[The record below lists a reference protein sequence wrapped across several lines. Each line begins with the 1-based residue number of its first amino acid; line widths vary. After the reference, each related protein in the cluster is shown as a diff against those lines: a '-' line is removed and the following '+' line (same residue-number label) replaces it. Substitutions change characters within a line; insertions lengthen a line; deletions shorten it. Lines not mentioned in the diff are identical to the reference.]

1 MISPGSIPLNIKV
14 SRDVVFTLQKKL
26 FILTVVRGYIRCEM
40 TPTSVG
46 GEQQN
51 YIRVGFNLP
60 SDIASGRI
68 AEMHRRICHALHDVH
83 LAARMP
89 RAFLNLLSEYDE
101 RILLTFNATEH
112 KIKAS

>member
-1 MISPGSIPLNIKV
+1 MVSNKIISV
-14 SRDVVFTLQKKL
+14 
-26 FILTVVRGYIRCEM
+26 
-40 TPTSVG
+40 
-46 GEQQN
+46 
-51 YIRVGFNLP
+51 VGFNLP

-89 RAFLNLLSEYDE
+89 RAFLNLLSEYGE

>member
-1 MISPGSIPLNIKV
+1 
-14 SRDVVFTLQKKL
+14 
-26 FILTVVRGYIRCEM
+26 
-40 TPTSVG
+40 
-46 GEQQN
+46 
-51 YIRVGFNLP
+51 
-60 SDIASGRI
+60 
-68 AEMHRRICHALHDVH
+68 MHRRICHALHDVH

>member
-1 MISPGSIPLNIKV
+1 MVSNKIISV
-14 SRDVVFTLQKKL
+14 
-26 FILTVVRGYIRCEM
+26 
-40 TPTSVG
+40 
-46 GEQQN
+46 
-51 YIRVGFNLP
+51 VGFNLP

-101 RILLTFNATEH
+101 QILLTFNATEH

>member
-1 MISPGSIPLNIKV
+1 MSNKIISV
-14 SRDVVFTLQKKL
+14 
-26 FILTVVRGYIRCEM
+26 
-40 TPTSVG
+40 
-46 GEQQN
+46 
-51 YIRVGFNLP
+51 VGFNLP
-60 SDIASGRI
+60 SDIVSGRI

>member
-1 MISPGSIPLNIKV
+1 MGFKYTAKIEIIGKPNQFSNIFHSELRIVLHEIFGHVQAEFAHISAG
-14 SRDVVFTLQKKL
+14 
-26 FILTVVRGYIRCEM
+26 
-40 TPTSVG
+40 
-46 GEQQN
+46 
-51 YIRVGFNLP
+51 

>member
-1 MISPGSIPLNIKV
+1 MVSNKIISV
-14 SRDVVFTLQKKL
+14 
-26 FILTVVRGYIRCEM
+26 
-40 TPTSVG
+40 
-46 GEQQN
+46 
-51 YIRVGFNLP
+51 VGFNLS

>member
-1 MISPGSIPLNIKV
+1 MHGTGQTTKSMPDYREPQMMRHGRRYFVISPGSIPLNIKV

-51 YIRVGFNLP
+51 YI
-60 SDIASGRI
+60 SGGI
-68 AEMHRRICHALHDVH
+68 QSPI
-83 LAARMP
+83 
-89 RAFLNLLSEYDE
+89 
-101 RILLTFNATEH
+101 
-112 KIKAS
+112 

>member
-1 MISPGSIPLNIKV
+1 MVSNKIIS
-14 SRDVVFTLQKKL
+14 
-26 FILTVVRGYIRCEM
+26 VVR
-40 TPTSVG
+40 
-46 GEQQN
+46 
-51 YIRVGFNLP
+51 FNLP

-101 RILLTFNATEH
+101 QILLTFNATEH

>member
-1 MISPGSIPLNIKV
+1 MVSNKIISV
-14 SRDVVFTLQKKL
+14 
-26 FILTVVRGYIRCEM
+26 
-40 TPTSVG
+40 
-46 GEQQN
+46 
-51 YIRVGFNLP
+51 VGFNLP

-68 AEMHRRICHALHDVH
+68 AKMHRRICHALHDVH

>member
-1 MISPGSIPLNIKV
+1 MVNNKC
-14 SRDVVFTLQKKL
+14 R
-26 FILTVVRGYIRCEM
+26 
-40 TPTSVG
+40 SVMG
-46 GEQQN
+46 L
-51 YIRVGFNLP
+51 NLP

>member
-1 MISPGSIPLNIKV
+1 MVSNKIISV
-14 SRDVVFTLQKKL
+14 A
-26 FILTVVRGYIRCEM
+26 
-40 TPTSVG
+40 
-46 GEQQN
+46 
-51 YIRVGFNLP
+51 GFNLP
-60 SDIASGRI
+60 FDIASGRI

-101 RILLTFNATEH
+101 RLLLTFNATEH